1 MHEVVREY
9 SVTVTSVDDVEPVSS
24 VTLCKEV
31 IDMRVGERVGSLGR
45 LSTSCPSCS
54 ARSYKVE
61 GLSVGPPGAP
71 SLHCMTEPGCLC
83 QLHLPQLSVKESI
96 QETGGHSMAGG
107 LFSEVELITILTF
120 IHTTHHLSHTQ
131 HHYKISHMHSAYHC
145 SVHTHYPL
153 NHISPHTPLTMPSC
167 PS

>member
-9 SVTVTSVDDVEPVSS
+9 SVTVTSVDDIEPVSS

-31 IDMRVGERVGSLGR
+31 IDMREGERVGSLGH

-96 QETGGHSMAGG
+96 HETGGHCMGGG
-107 LFSEVELITILTF
+107 LFSEDVLITVLTF
-120 IHTTHHLSHTQ
+120 IHITHHLSLTQ
-131 HHYKISHMHSAYHC
+131 HPYIAPSQNI
-145 SVHTHYPL
+145 THA
-153 NHISPHTPLTMPSC
+153 
-167 PS
+167 